1 MDTKQLLTESIDFI
15 ESNYQISFNPKEGKQ
30 FNILLSQENSAR
42 KDFVEKLSEGLEGR
56 AKADYMQFA
65 ENCYLSQ
72 FETAGFLSENTA
84 STVQQFAI
92 IDSLMLREIWNRT
105 GARDAMTY
113 KVMESPAIQVPFL
126 KQVLTDID
134 GNVVDVPH
142 GLPKDTFRYKTLS
155 FKASF
160 TNGTAEFNVFD
171 AKSGGFANGSWTGD
185 QYITD
190 KANLTLSNFGL
201 IVEATP
207 KNDNAVKTGDASAA
221 NLKVKVK
228 AGQEGNIFYTY
239 TWKDKN
245 DALVSDTIIGQVDR
259 VTGNVVLTTTKGL
272 IESVNVE
279 FKVSTEA
286 NRFTKNIK
294 LHMERFTIS
303 VGDGDTIN
311 SQVPIQFLQDYK
323 KLFNI
328 DGVTEI
334 SNILS
339 RAFNNEYDKEVYYTF
354 ADAVDES
361 NPAED
366 QILSY
371 NASINTNNAHNG
383 ISRQMQN
390 ADLLDRVL
398 RSIGCIDNRY
408 QFDCSVDY
416 YVLANPIENSILVG
430 AIAPDFAASN
440 VVAGGVLKPYTSGQ
454 LLTRSGENDV
464 RVVTSKNYTKGKLY
478 LVPKP
483 SVDSYICFG
492 YFDYSQVLMPVS
504 AYRAEGNSL
513 VPNIMMNKRKVIK
526 AFRPDAINLINVNNS
541 TRDA

>member
-15 ESNYQISFNPKEGKQ
+15 ESNYQISFNETEGGQ
-30 FNILLSQENSAR
+30 FNAMLNANANAR
-42 KDFVEKLSEGLEGR
+42 QDFISKLSEGLEGQM
-56 AKADYMQFA
+56 KKDFKLFA
-65 ENCYLSQ
+65 ENSYQSRL
-72 FETAGFLSENTA
+72 ETELFAENSA
-84 STVQQFAI
+84 STVQKFAT

-113 KVMESPAIQVPFL
+113 KVLESPAVQIPFL

-134 GNVVDVPH
+134 GNVIDVPQ
-142 GLPKDTFRYKTLS
+142 GLPKDTFRYKTLE
-155 FKASF
+155 FEV
-160 TNGTAEFNVFD
+160 TLVDGTKEFNVFQE
-171 AKSGGFANGSWTGD
+171 GGLTTPA
-185 QYITD
+185 Q

-201 IVEATP
+201 LTEFTP
-207 KNDNAVKTGDASAA
+207 KTNYEANDKTKG
-221 NLKVKVK
+221 NLKVSAK
-228 AGQEGNIFYTY
+228 AGQEGNIFVTIN
-239 TWKDKN
+239 WEKKN
-245 DALVSDTIIGQVDR
+245 DNSAVSDSVVGHVDR

-272 IESVNVE
+272 IEKIKVQ
-279 FKVSTEA
+279 FKISPES

-294 LHMERFTIS
+294 LNMERYTVT

-311 SQVPIQFLQDYK
+311 SQVPVQFLQDYK

-334 SNILS
+334 SNLLS
-339 RAFNNEYDKEVYYTF
+339 RTFNNEYDKEVYWTF
-354 ADAVDES
+354 ADAVDET

-366 QILSY
+366 QVLSY

-398 RSIGCIDNRY
+398 RGIACIDNRY

-440 VVAGGVLKPYTSGQ
+440 VVAGGTIKPYTSGQ
-454 LLTRSGENDV
+454 LVTRSGENDV
-464 RVVTSKNYTKGKLY
+464 RVITSKHYQKGKLY

-492 YFDYSQVLMPVS
+492 YFDYSQVLMPLS

-526 AFRPDAINLINVNNS
+526 TFREDSVQLINVQNS
-541 TRDA
+541 TAI